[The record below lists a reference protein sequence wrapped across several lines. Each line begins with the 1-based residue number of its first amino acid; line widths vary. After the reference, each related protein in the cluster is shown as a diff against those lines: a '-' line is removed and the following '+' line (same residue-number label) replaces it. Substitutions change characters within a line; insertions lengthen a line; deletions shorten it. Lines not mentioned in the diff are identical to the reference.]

1 MAENPYFTLYFAL
14 AWEIYFKMKMSKFF
28 TNDWELYRLVK
39 KQFGSRNLY
48 P

>member
-14 AWEIYFKMKMSKFF
+14 AGEIYFKIKMSKFF
-28 TNDWELYRLVK
+28 TNDWKLSRLVK